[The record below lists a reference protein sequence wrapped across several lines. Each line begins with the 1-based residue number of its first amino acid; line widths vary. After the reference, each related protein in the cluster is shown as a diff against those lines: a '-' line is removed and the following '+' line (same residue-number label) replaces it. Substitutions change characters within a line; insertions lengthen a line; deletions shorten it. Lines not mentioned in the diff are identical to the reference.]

1 MGNVSQHIV
10 YFISYYQL
18 VCFKKTVVEM
28 IEIQTTEM
36 LDEIAFSNSASEYS
50 NHITPNNIALLV
62 VVH

>member
-1 MGNVSQHIV
+1 MGIVSKHIV
-10 YFISYYQL
+10 YFIPHYQL

-50 NHITPNNIALLV
+50 HHITPINIALLV
-62 VVH
+62 VAH